1 MRHFYNT
8 ADYSIEELDYLIKLA
23 GELKHG
29 KKLDLGGKII
39 NLLFFNPSLR
49 TRISFMAGMNK
60 LKGAAF
66 DVPLGQAG
74 AYNMEFKEA
83 GMMDKSAIEHVREA
97 AGVLSRYGE
106 AIGVRSSDL
115 VTNKE
120 NTSGKVSWEELK
132 KDTVIKSFMQFSQV
146 PVINMESNV
155 YHPCQGLGDALTI
168 REKLGITQRKKYAH
182 IWSYH
187 PKALPT
193 ATSNSQILS
202 ACDLGME
209 VSVAYPE
216 GWDLDREIVSEM
228 KKRANEAGGSLEFS
242 HDQQKAYHQADIVCV
257 KSWGALSL
265 YGNWEKEKREREKYK
280 DWMATEE
287 KMGKT
292 EQAFFMHCLPVRRNV
307 EVADAVLD
315 GASSIVLDQAENR
328 MWIQMA
334 ILYFL
339 LQKGGQL

>member
-83 GMMDKSAIEHVREA
+83 EVMDKSAIEHVREA

-106 AIGVRSSDL
+106 AIGVRASDL
-115 VTNKE
+115 VSNKDQ
-120 NTSGKVSWEELK
+120 TCGKVSWEELK
-132 KDTVIKSFMQFSQV
+132 KDTVIKSFMNFTSV
-146 PVINMESNV
+146 PVFNMESNV

-168 REKLGITQRKKYAH
+168 REKLGNPQGKKYAH

-187 PKALPT
+187 PKALPM

-209 VSVAYPE
+209 VTVAYPE

-228 KKRANEAGGSLEFS
+228 KKRANEAGGSLQFTHSSE
-242 HDQQKAYHQADIVCV
+242 KAYKKADVVCV
-257 KSWGALSL
+257 KSWGALPF
-265 YGNWEKEKREREKYK
+265 YGSWDREKRIRDNHK
-280 DWMATEE
+280 DWITSGE
-287 KMGKT
+287 KMSLT
-292 EQAFFMHCLPVRRNV
+292 NQAYFMHCLPVRRNV
-307 EVADAVLD
+307 EVTEAVLD
-315 GASSIVLDQAENR
+315 GANSIVLDQAENR
-328 MWIQMA
+328 LWVQMA

-339 LQKGGQL
+339 LEKGGRL

>member
-1 MRHFYNT
+1 MKHFYNT
-8 ADYSIEELDYLIKLA
+8 SDYSLAELEYLIKLA

-29 KKLDLGGKII
+29 KKLDLWGKII

-97 AGVLSRYGE
+97 AGGLSRYGE

-228 KKRANEAGGSLEFS
+228 KKRANEAGGSLQFTHSSE
-242 HDQQKAYHQADIVCV
+242 KAYKKADVVCV
-257 KSWGALSL
+257 KSWGALPF
-265 YGNWEKEKREREKYK
+265 YGSWDREKMIRDNHK
-280 DWMATEE
+280 DWITSGE
-287 KMGKT
+287 KMSLT
-292 EQAFFMHCLPVRRNV
+292 NQAYFMHCQPLRRNQ
-307 EVADAVLD
+307 EKKEADYD
-315 GASSIVLDQAENR
+315 YRQ
-328 MWIQMA
+328 
-334 ILYFL
+334 LYRHSEANGL
-339 LQKGGQL
+339 